1 MVRNGRVQKL
11 LEKSVVIMSNLFPTY
26 SRWEVEPD
34 WAEGS
39 YLYGKDGKKYLDF
52 TSGIGV
58 SNLGHRPKVVEEAI
72 EQQLKKFWH
81 VSNLFPVESQEIA
94 AGKLAKAANMDL
106 VFFSNSGAEANEAA
120 IKMARKATGRTK
132 IITFYQSFH
141 GRTFATMSATGQDK
155 IKQGY
160 GPMLETF
167 VYVPYNDLE
176 ALKEA
181 ISEEVAAVMLEVV
194 QGEGGIYPGSEKF
207 LKGVEET
214 CKQFGS
220 LFIVD
225 EIQTGIGRTGKPFAF
240 QHYGLQPDIV
250 SVAKG
255 LGNGLP
261 IGAIIGKAHLKDV
274 FGPGSHGTT
283 FGGNPIAIAAANATM
298 DTIFDTSFLND
309 LNEKADFFKRI
320 LEENLLE
327 IPIVKEIRGLG
338 FMIGIEVNIPVP
350 AILASMRSNGFIAL
364 SAGENVI
371 RLLPPLTASKEELQ
385 MALDIITTALKKTM
399 ETAV

>member
-1 MVRNGRVQKL
+1 
-11 LEKSVVIMSNLFPTY
+11 MSNLFPTY
-26 SRWEVEPD
+26 SRWEIEPD
-34 WAEGS
+34 WAEGTN
-39 YLYGKDGKKYLDF
+39 LYGKDGKKYLDF

-58 SNLGHRPKVVEEAI
+58 CNLGHRPIVVEEAI
-72 EQQLKKFWH
+72 QQQLKKFWH
-81 VSNLFPVESQEIA
+81 VSNLFPVESQEVA
-94 AGKLAKAANMDL
+94 AGKLAKAAEMDL
-106 VFFSNSGAEANEAA
+106 VFFANSGAEANEAA
-120 IKMARKATGRTK
+120 IKLARKATGRTK

-167 VYVPYNDLE
+167 IYVPFNDLE
-176 ALKEA
+176 ALKAEM
-181 ISEEVAAVMLEVV
+181 SEGVAAVMLEVV
-194 QGEGGIYPGSEKF
+194 QGEGGIHPGNDGF
-207 LKGVEET
+207 LKGVEAI

-261 IGAIIGKAHLKDV
+261 IGAIIGKGKLKDF

-283 FGGNPIAIAAANATM
+283 FGGNPIAIAAAIATM
-298 DTIFDTSFLND
+298 DTIFDANFLTEV
-309 LNEKADFFKRI
+309 NEKVDFLRKG
-320 LEENLLE
+320 LEERLLE
-327 IPIVKEIRGLG
+327 LPIVKEIRGLG
-338 FMIGIEVNIPVP
+338 FMIGIEVNKPVST
-350 AILASMRSNGFIAL
+350 ILSTLRSKGLIVL

-371 RLLPPLTASKEELQ
+371 RLLPPLTVSKIELKEA
-385 MALDIITTALKKTM
+385 MDIITSVLKQNVEM
-399 ETAV
+399 SAV